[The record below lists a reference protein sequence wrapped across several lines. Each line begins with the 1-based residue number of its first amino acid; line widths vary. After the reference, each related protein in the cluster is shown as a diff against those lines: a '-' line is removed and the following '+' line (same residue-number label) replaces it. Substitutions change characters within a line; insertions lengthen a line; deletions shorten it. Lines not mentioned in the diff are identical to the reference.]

1 MRQQLMYQLVE
12 FLFKM
17 EASSPSITY
26 ILDPSTGFYRNNN
39 GQVSYTS
46 NGSQIF
52 IMNSNGIWFPNGM
65 EDQPSIS
72 FILDPTTGFYRSNN
86 GEVSFTSARVK

>member
-1 MRQQLMYQLVE
+1 
-12 FLFKM
+12 M

-26 ILDPSTGFYRNNN
+26 ILDPSTGFYRNSN
-39 GQVSYTS
+39 GQLS
-46 NGSQIF
+46 GSQIF
-52 IMNSNGIWFPNGM
+52 IMNSNGILFPNGI